1 MLKVIKHVI
10 LKVFIVSF
18 LCIPSETYAVQNGQI
33 IINASNFKNSNGTA
47 HFSLFSRSKGF
58 PDKHKF
64 AHVTASV
71 PIIDNHASVT
81 FENLSFGEYA
91 VSVLHDE
98 NNNYKMDANFIG
110 IPKEGFGISNN
121 YKGEKNRPAFNKA
134 KISLRGNMTVDINMV
149 YFD

>member
-1 MLKVIKHVI
+1 MLKAIKSKI
-10 LKVFIVSF
+10 LKLFILTF
-18 LCIPSETYAVQNGQI
+18 LFIPSETYAVQNAKI
-33 IINASNFKNSNGTA
+33 IINASNFKNSNGIA
-47 HFSLFSRSKGF
+47 HFSLFNQSKGF

-81 FENLSFGEYA
+81 FENVSFGEYA

-98 NNNYKMDANFIG
+98 NNNYKMDVNFIG

-121 YKGEKNRPAFNKA
+121 YKGEKNKPAYNKA
-134 KISLRGNMTVDINMV
+134 KISLLGNMTVDINMV

>member
-1 MLKVIKHVI
+1 MLKTMKSKI
-10 LKVFIVSF
+10 LKVFIMF
-18 LCIPSETYAVQNGQI
+18 LLFVPVKNYSVQNAQI
-33 IINASNFKNSNGTA
+33 IINASNFRNSNGIA
-47 HFSLFSRSKGF
+47 HFSLFNQSKGF

-71 PIIDNHASVT
+71 PIIDNQASVT
-81 FENLSFGEYA
+81 FENVSFGEYA

-98 NNNYKMDANFIG
+98 NNNYKMDVNFVG

-121 YKGEKNRPAFNKA
+121 YKSEKNKPEYNKA
-134 KISLRGNMTVDINMV
+134 KISLRGNMTVDIRMV